1 MNKNLQSLLEK
12 EVSRKEFL
20 GLIGASILAVAGVSS
35 LLKNLGL
42 EKLVKNQSTSSPS
55 VGYGGD
61 VYGGNKPTS
70 DKFVF

>member
-1 MNKNLQSLLEK
+1 MNKNLQSLLEQ

-20 GLIGASILAVAGVSS
+20 GLIGAGILAVAGVSS

-42 EKLVKNQSTSSPS
+42 EKLVKNQGTSSPS

-61 VYGGNKPTS
+61 AYGGNKSTS